1 MSTISGL
8 IERQQELFTSI
19 SRTVIN
25 LKKKGEANITE
36 TYVKA
41 RLSILT
47 DNWAAFQHNH
57 ATISDQKTEATKK
70 LSYFVDDLRTQC
82 EEMVIENQSILND
95 YLARFT
101 PAAPTSRSADSHLI
115 APGERGHKRV
125 AGTAQVTS
133 RNQYGKVQVHQASI
147 AATVCQA
154 CQASHFLQSCPTYL
168 AKTLEQR
175 KAFVTQQRLC
185 FNCLGSHHR
194 KSCRSTRRCVT
205 CKARHHS
212 TLHEASK
219 PVVTTT
225 PSKPEQPP
233 STELVSAPTTSHLAA
248 HHGRMLLATA
258 LVKVSSPGGDVCVVR
273 ALLDQGSEVS
283 FATESLAQQLS
294 LPRRQANVPV
304 SGIGAGRTVVTRGS
318 STFKISSL
326 KDPPFDL
333 EVNALILPK
342 LTDYVVDRQLNVAY
356 LPHLHG
362 IQLADPDPSRPRRID
377 LILGVEVYNAVLL
390 PEVIRGPPHTPIAQ
404 RTHLGWIV
412 SGPTSHQPD
421 DASSAAPSSLQ
432 CNVDRDLLDLLQRF
446 WAQEEYSTN
455 CESQLSEAD
464 LQCEQ
469 HFVNTHKRDETGRF
483 IVRLPLSRDVSHLGD
498 SRSSA
503 YRILMS
509 SEHRLS
515 KNQTLCHAY
524 NQFLD
529 EYEQLGHMRR
539 VSPRDIITRSSYY
552 LPHHGVFRDTSSTKI
567 RVVFNGSH
575 KTSSGYS
582 LNDCLHSGPKL
593 QNDLAD
599 ILLRWRQYAF
609 AFSADVEKM
618 YRQIRVH
625 PDDQALQRI
634 LWRRNSSAPVSEFSL
649 TTVTYGLACSP
660 YLALRCMRQL
670 AIDNGNE
677 LPLARTILFTE
688 TYVDDVLSG
697 AHSIEEGREKVSQ
710 ICRLLERGGFH
721 LHKWTANSDELISN
735 VSSLVESK
743 SERALNPDT
752 SHRAL
757 GLLWNIDRDAFV
769 FSFSAS
775 SQSPVTK
782 RTVLSTVSQLFDP
795 LGWIAPVIVHGKIL
809 MQELWTLQMG

>member
-57 ATISDQKTEATKK
+57 TTISDQKTEATKK

-101 PAAPTSRSADSHLI
+101 PAAPMSRSADSHLI
-115 APGERGHKRV
+115 APGERSVTQSRSLPKLELPHFSGIYKEWTPFRDLFHSIVIANSSISDVEKFHYLKMSVTGEAAQLISNMSVTVENFELAWRALSDRYDNRRVLVNTQLELLFSIRRIQRESANELKRLHGTTNEVLGALSGLKCDTKNWDPIIVYWVSRKFDPNTLWEWELHTGNSTETLTVTQLNEFLVKHIRATEAIERV

-133 RNQYGKVQVHQASI
+133 RNRDGKVQVHQASI

-194 KSCRSTRRCVT
+194 KSCRCTRRCVT
-205 CKARHHS
+205 CKTRHHS

-233 STELVSAPTTSHLAA
+233 STELVSTPTTSHLAA

-342 LTDYVVDRQLNVAY
+342 LTDYVVDRPLNVAD

-362 IQLADPDPSRPRRID
+362 IQLADPDPSRSRRID

-432 CNVDRDLLDLLQRF
+432 CSVDRDLLDLLQRF
-446 WAQEEYSTN
+446 WTQEEYSTN
-455 CESQLSEAD
+455 
-464 LQCEQ
+464 
-469 HFVNTHKRDETGRF
+469 
-483 IVRLPLSRDVSHLGD
+483 
-498 SRSSA
+498 
-503 YRILMS
+503 
-509 SEHRLS
+509 
-515 KNQTLCHAY
+515 
-524 NQFLD
+524 
-529 EYEQLGHMRR
+529 
-539 VSPRDIITRSSYY
+539 
-552 LPHHGVFRDTSSTKI
+552 
-567 RVVFNGSH
+567 
-575 KTSSGYS
+575 
-582 LNDCLHSGPKL
+582 
-593 QNDLAD
+593 
-599 ILLRWRQYAF
+599 
-609 AFSADVEKM
+609 
-618 YRQIRVH
+618 
-625 PDDQALQRI
+625 
-634 LWRRNSSAPVSEFSL
+634 
-649 TTVTYGLACSP
+649 
-660 YLALRCMRQL
+660 
-670 AIDNGNE
+670 
-677 LPLARTILFTE
+677 
-688 TYVDDVLSG
+688 
-697 AHSIEEGREKVSQ
+697 
-710 ICRLLERGGFH
+710 
-721 LHKWTANSDELISN
+721 
-735 VSSLVESK
+735 
-743 SERALNPDT
+743 
-752 SHRAL
+752 
-757 GLLWNIDRDAFV
+757 
-769 FSFSAS
+769 
-775 SQSPVTK
+775 
-782 RTVLSTVSQLFDP
+782 
-795 LGWIAPVIVHGKIL
+795 
-809 MQELWTLQMG
+809 